1 MGETRLGTVF
11 LLSTAPFIGPA
22 FAQGDASDLTR
33 QIESYVAQEVAG
45 INHHDAL
52 KATAFEADDT
62 ISMES
67 GRPASLGRQAYIDGL
82 RAAFKYE
89 PTWHLRLIEEAVD
102 IPRSR
107 DMAVYRSTYFQDS
120 TMAGVPATQK
130 VNYIAMFKKQ
140 KDGTWRIVWSVVSNI
155 EKPHKR

>member
-1 MGETRLGTVF
+1 MRLGTIF
-11 LLSTAPFIGPA
+11 LLSTTSVLGPA
-22 FAQGDASDLTR
+22 LAQGDASDLA
-33 QIESYVAQEVAG
+33 QKIEGYIAEEVAG
-45 INHHDAL
+45 INRHDAM
-52 KATAFEADDT
+52 KATEFEADDT

-67 GRPASLGRQAYIDGL
+67 GRPASVGRQAYIDGL

-89 PTWHLRLIEEAVD
+89 PAWHLRLIEETVD

-120 TMAGVPATQK
+120 TMGGLPATQK

-140 KDGTWRIVWSVVSNI
+140 KDGSWKIVWSVVSNI
-155 EKPHKR
+155 EKPHKL